1 MRVTG
6 VRSFPR
12 LTRILGLAVI
22 TALVPLPLIA
32 DDTGG
37 AKRTPTIRES
47 AARIVPRDISAA
59 PAPTSRAREAR
70 QGSTST
76 ASTSFFKTRPG
87 MIALAVIAVG
97 TGYAIYSA
105 QHDRIRSP
113 GRN

>member
-6 VRSFPR
+6 ARLFPR
-12 LTRILGLAVI
+12 LTRILGLVVV
-22 TALVPLPLIA
+22 TALVPLPSMA

-47 AARIVPRDISAA
+47 AAQIVARDIS
-59 PAPTSRAREAR
+59 PASARPSRAREAR
-70 QGSTST
+70 QGSTPT
-76 ASTSFFKTRPG
+76 ASTSFFKSRPG